1 VYDQA
6 ESDFW
11 LAVTQAIQEGDVAL
25 AKELDQVVKGKK
37 KIYEMTNGAARTVRL
52 RQIAST
58 PATLGGDD
66 DSAKLDAAVEIITDA
81 QPKQF
86 VVFTEFVPTAHA
98 LVERLRAK
106 KLTAEAFTGSVS
118 SGVRTMYEDRFQSGE
133 IDVLVGTLAA
143 MRESLTLTAADTVIF
158 IERSWVPAHNEQ
170 AEDRCYRNGQKNAV
184 TVLILQAEGTVDE
197 DRVRPTNTA
206 KEAIVSSVIKK
217 DSIKEVERV

>member
-1 VYDQA
+1 
-6 ESDFW
+6 
-11 LAVTQAIQEGDVAL
+11 
-25 AKELDQVVKGKK
+25 
-37 KIYEMTNGAARTVRL
+37 
-52 RQIAST
+52 
-58 PATLGGDD
+58 
-66 DSAKLDAAVEIITDA
+66 
-81 QPKQF
+81 
-86 VVFTEFVPTAHA
+86 
-98 LVERLRAK
+98 
-106 KLTAEAFTGSVS
+106 
-118 SGVRTMYEDRFQSGE
+118 
-133 IDVLVGTLAA
+133 